1 MAQIDLTNSHYLNEQ
16 NRLFPTDPKD
26 QWQERDADYNTQFG
40 ILFGSNE
47 DETLTLQGWRG

>member
-16 NRLFPTDPKD
+16 NRLFPADPKD

-40 ILFGSNE
+40 VLFGSNE
-47 DETLTLQGWRG
+47 EETLTLQEWRG